1 MLKTILSISDKPG
14 LFKLISQGRNM
25 LIVETLDDTK
35 KRLPAR
41 GNDKVTSLG
50 DISMYTT
57 EDDIPLS
64 KVLEAVKAKE
74 NGAPVSLN
82 IKKASAQELQSYFA
96 EVLPNFDRDRV
107 YNNDIKKLLSWYNI
121 LIQNG
126 ITEFEEKTTEE
137 VAEEETKVTE

>member
-1 MLKTILSISDKPG
+1 MLKTILSISGKPG

-25 LIVETLDDTK
+25 LIVETLDATK
-35 KRLPAR
+35 KRFPAR

-57 EDDIPLS
+57 EDDVPLS

-74 NGAPVSLN
+74 NGAPVSID
-82 IKKASAQELQSYFA
+82 IKKASPKELQDYFA

-107 YNNDIKKLLSWYNI
+107 YNNDIKKLLLWYNI
-121 LIQNG
+121 LTENG
-126 ITEFEEKTTEE
+126 MTNFEET
-137 VAEEETKVTE
+137 AEEEKKVAE

>member
-1 MLKTILSISDKPG
+1 MLKTIFSISGKQG

>member
-1 MLKTILSISDKPG
+1 MLKTILSISGKPG

-25 LIVETLDDTK
+25 LIVETIDAAK
-35 KRLPAR
+35 KRLPTR

-57 EDDIPLS
+57 EDDVPLS
-64 KVLEAVKAKE
+64 KVLTVVKEKE
-74 NGAPVSLN
+74 NGAPVSLD
-82 IKKASAQELQSYFA
+82 IKKATPQELQNYFA

-121 LIQNG
+121 LITNG
-126 ITEFEEKTTEE
+126 ITSFEEEAETPESKSEE
-137 VAEEETKVTE
+137 

>member
-1 MLKTILSISDKPG
+1 MLKTILSISGKPG

-25 LIVETLDDTK
+25 LIVETLDAAK

-57 EDDIPLS
+57 EDDVPLS
-64 KVLEAVKAKE
+64 KVLTAVKEKE
-74 NGAPVSLN
+74 NGDPISLD
-82 IKKASAQELQSYFA
+82 IKKASPQELQNYFA
-96 EVLPNFDRDRV
+96 EVLPNFDRERV

-121 LIQNG
+121 LITNG
-126 ITEFEEKTTEE
+126 ITNFEEEAEIPEGKSEE
-137 VAEEETKVTE
+137 

>member
-1 MLKTILSISDKPG
+1 MLKTILSISGKPG

-25 LIVETLDDTK
+25 LIVETIDAAK
-35 KRLPAR
+35 KRLPTR

-57 EDDIPLS
+57 EDDVPLS
-64 KVLEAVKAKE
+64 KVLTAVKEKE
-74 NGAPVSLN
+74 NGAPVSLD
-82 IKKASAQELQSYFA
+82 IKKATPQELQNYFA

-121 LIQNG
+121 LITNG
-126 ITEFEEKTTEE
+126 ITSFEEEAETPESKSEE
-137 VAEEETKVTE
+137 

>member
-1 MLKTILSISDKPG
+1 MLKTILSISGKPG

-137 VAEEETKVTE
+137 VTEEETKAAK

>member
-1 MLKTILSISDKPG
+1 MLKTILSISGKPG
-14 LFKLISQGRNM
+14 LFKLIAQGRNT

>member
-1 MLKTILSISDKPG
+1 MLKTILSISGKPG

>member
-1 MLKTILSISDKPG
+1 MLKTILSISGKPG

-121 LIQNG
+121 LIENG

-137 VAEEETKVTE
+137 VTEEETKAAE